1 MAIIGPN
8 GCGKSTLMKT
18 IFGLLKPTKGLVT
31 FSDTDITGMPPHEIV
46 RRGLSYVP
54 QADNTFLS
62 LTVQE
67 NLAMGAFLR
76 PDIYAEQAT
85 MAYDL
90 FPDLKERR
98 NAKVSSLSGGQ
109 RQMVAMARALML
121 EPQLLLLDEPT
132 AGLAPVFVETVFAQI
147 AHVNAQ
153 GIAVL
158 MVEQN
163 ARMALEHTHRGYV
176 LAGGE
181 NRFTDE
187 SSALL
192 ANEEVAR
199 LYLRR
204 GGMIALIVDGIILGS
219 ILSLGAVSLTLVYGI
234 VRFANFAHGDLMAVG
249 AYVAFFLVNTV
260 FAALGVPTFTF
271 GPLSFGLPMLLA
283 LPLAMLATAGVAVIV
298 DRLVFRPMR
307 QRRYATVMF
316 VIGSL
321 AVAFALRA
329 LLFIIWGP
337 EFHFFTQ
344 ALRPAL
350 QLPFEVRVKPDQIFI
365 LIACLAMVVGLYLFL
380 KHSKIG
386 QALRATADNPDLARL
401 SGINTERMMVWTWA
415 IGAAMAA
422 TAGIL
427 LGIDSQLRPEMGWNL
442 LLPLFAA
449 AILGGIGNPYGALI
463 GGMVIGIVQQVST
476 AFLLPTYKP
485 AVAFVILILVL
496 LIRPRGIL
504 GSEQRG
510 F

>member
-1 MAIIGPN
+1 
-8 GCGKSTLMKT
+8 
-18 IFGLLKPTKGLVT
+18 
-31 FSDTDITGMPPHEIV
+31 
-46 RRGLSYVP
+46 
-54 QADNTFLS
+54 
-62 LTVQE
+62 
-67 NLAMGAFLR
+67 
-76 PDIYAEQAT
+76 
-85 MAYDL
+85 
-90 FPDLKERR
+90 
-98 NAKVSSLSGGQ
+98 
-109 RQMVAMARALML
+109 MVAMARALML

-176 LAGGE
+176 WPAGEPLHRRKQRATGE
-181 NRFTDE
+181 RG
-187 SSALL
+187 SSPALF
-192 ANEEVAR
+192 
-199 LYLRR
+199 RR

-249 AYVAFFLVNTV
+249 AYVAFFLVNTA

-386 QALRATADNPDLARL
+386 QALRATADNPDLARI

-485 AVAFVILILVL
+485 AVAFVILVLVL